1 VIDTSLDYVTTP
13 NRYPLN
19 QKELLGA
26 QEEGQTRS
34 FPSSMGQIR
43 NAWAL
48 KQGGHVVPRSHPQI
62 QPLVASQVTL
72 FGGGNNNN
80 WMPN

>member
-13 NRYPLN
+13 NCYPLN

-34 FPSSMGQIR
+34 FPSSTGQIR

-48 KQGGHVVPRSHPQI
+48 KQGGHIVPRSRPRL

>member
-1 VIDTSLDYVTTP
+1 MIDTSLDYVTTP
-13 NRYPLN
+13 NCYSLN
-19 QKELLGA
+19 KKELLGA
-26 QEEGQTRS
+26 QEEGQTRP
-34 FPSSMGQIR
+34 FPSFTSQIR

-48 KQGGHVVPRSHPQI
+48 KQGGHIVPQSRTRL
-62 QPLVASQVTL
+62 QPPVASQVTL